1 MNLPLILKGS
11 LAAVDLAL
19 SPYFVFLLLVASA
32 AWLNRKRGPAP
43 LAPGAARPRFLFV
56 VPAHNEESGVAE
68 TVRSLLGVDYPRD
81 RFDLTVIADNCD
93 DATADVARKA
103 GAHVVERFDAQRKSK
118 GFAIEHLIDRLKAEG
133 AFEGYDALVIV
144 DADSTVD
151 QNLLE
156 RFAAQLNAGRDWAQC
171 HYAVSNA
178 DDSWRT
184 RLMAYAFSL
193 FNGMLPM
200 GLGAL
205 GLGVPF
211 RGNGM
216 CLSTRGLSRFPWK
229 AYGLVEDIEFSWD
242 LRVSGERPAF
252 EAGATVRGVML
263 SGGGAA
269 ASSQRRRWEYG
280 RKDVTRKF
288 LRQATTSPH
297 LGPFAKAAAIVELTM
312 PGTVTLGFIYLGVA
326 ALNLVGFV
334 WWREPLMAVW
344 IALST
349 LAMALYALGPFV
361 FFGIPW
367 RYVLSLARLP
377 YYAGWKAWVALQG
390 RPGGW
395 VRTARE
401 PNPSAG
407 ENAGRPAR

>member
-1 MNLPLILKGS
+1 MSLSEILKGL
-11 LAAVDLAL
+11 LAAVDIAL
-19 SPYFVFLLLVASA
+19 LPYFIFLLAVALA
-32 AWLNRKRGPAP
+32 GWLKRRRGPAL
-43 LAPGAARPRFLFV
+43 LAPGEPRPRFLFV

-68 TVRSLLGVDYPRD
+68 TVRSLLSVEYPAD
-81 RFDLTVIADNCD
+81 RFNLTVIADNCE
-93 DATADVARKA
+93 DATAEVASKA
-103 GAHVVERFDAQRKSK
+103 GANVVERSDPHRKSK
-118 GFAIEHLIDRLKAEG
+118 GFAIEFLIDQLKAQG
-133 AFEGYDALVIV
+133 KFDTYDALVIV

-151 QNLLE
+151 ANLLE
-156 RFAAQLNAGRDWAQC
+156 RFAAQLAAGRDWAQC
-171 HYAVSNA
+171 HYAVRNA

-193 FNGMLPM
+193 FNGMLPL

-263 SGGGAA
+263 SGGGEA

-280 RKDVTRKF
+280 RKEVTRKF
-288 LRQATTSPH
+288 LRLALRSPH
-297 LGPFAKAAAIVELTM
+297 LGLLAKASAVVELTM
-312 PGTVTLGFIYLGVA
+312 PGIVALGFGYLGVS
-326 ALNLVGFV
+326 ALNLIGFV
-334 WWREPLMAVW
+334 WFGEPWMVGW
-344 IALST
+344 VALAT
-349 LAMALYALGPFV
+349 LAMVLYALGPF
-361 FFGIPW
+361 FLFGIPW
-367 RYVLSLARLP
+367 RYILSLARLP
-377 YYAGWKAWVALQG
+377 YYAAWKARVALKG
-390 RPGGW
+390 KPGGW

-401 PNPSAG
+401 PSSAAG
-407 ENAGRPAR
+407 TEPGRPAS